1 MASRTRGAESGHSGR
16 INRVIYFRKD
26 GRELAVMSA
35 TNREFTEQL
44 MRWAKSNGYEVE
56 ER

>member
-1 MASRTRGAESGHSGR
+1 MGSRTRGAESGSSGR

-35 TNREFTEQL
+35 TNREFAELVMELARKQ
-44 MRWAKSNGYEVE
+44 GYEVE